1 MLLRSVVK
9 KEEEM
14 ASTSENDESFTVGS
28 DDSKISND
36 DDAQITS
43 SFVDEEESGEGLEE
57 EDTTKSSIT
66 EEPNSGEAKSSE
78 DADGTSP
85 SDQDTMDTTD
95 PSFAEDKL
103 KEILDA
109 SDDTTPT
116 FAENKPKEILE
127 GSDDSE
133 GEKGDTQNENAP
145 SAEDDEISGEDSEN
159 TVNINVV
166 RDQEDSIIEDKDVES
181 PEQHISLGDSKDV
194 SNISLDDDKEDST
207 SEDKNVESPEQD
219 ISHEG
224 AEDEDEEDSTTE
236 DKNVENAEQDNISD
250 KSVDADVENGDSSGF
265 EEKDVRSM
273 PESTGV
279 EQEIDDLPVENVD
292 IATKEN
298 KHAEDLVEIAEKEL
312 ESNDNFTNDDDK
324 TSAKNADEEGSL
336 TVQDVGMIAGVT
348 EKESETPGLED
359 TINDAQ
365 KLTDN
370 DNDSDVIEANGNQ
383 IIDNISVDD
392 KMTDEHITNNIVENT
407 TSASEAED
415 NASEKDAMV
424 TKDSFNEAQR
434 EIEQSIDTLE
444 VEDQNVVND
453 DTENEI
459 KEIEKSV
466 ESITNAPQ
474 GAHVGRSHS
483 GSFEAS
489 VERLKMDE
497 QPTKPVPDPN
507 STESFE
513 DVELSENNGLT
524 EEPSDMEKYMER
536 KADEERVLK
545 ESDQRQR
552 TGSDQP
558 RSESEAVKFDLKP
571 SSQAK
576 LANVSLSDD
585 AETDSLHS
593 MEESDHF
600 KDRKKPA
607 VPLDALRPD
616 ASSTD
621 GSQSKSNNHRQ
632 TSYGSITSK

>member
-28 DDSKISND
+28 DDSKISNG

-57 EDTTKSSIT
+57 DTTKSSIT
-66 EEPNSGEAKSSE
+66 EEPDSGEAKSSE
-78 DADGTSP
+78 DVDGTSP

-103 KEILDA
+103 KEIL
-109 SDDTTPT
+109 
-116 FAENKPKEILE
+116 E

-133 GEKGDTQNENAP
+133 GELGDAHDENAP
-145 SAEDDEISGEDSEN
+145 SGKEDEISDEDSEN

-166 RDQEDSIIEDKDVES
+166 PDQEDSITEDKDI
-181 PEQHISLGDSKDV
+181 EQDISLEDSKDA

-219 ISHEG
+219 ISHEDT
-224 AEDEDEEDSTTE
+224 EDEDEEDSTTE
-236 DKNVENAEQDNISD
+236 DKNVENAEQDNVSG
-250 KSVDADVENGDSSGF
+250 KSIDGDAENGDSSGF
-265 EEKDVRSM
+265 EEKDVRTM

-292 IATKEN
+292 IATMEN
-298 KHAEDLVEIAEKEL
+298 KHAEDLDETIEKEL
-312 ESNDNFTNDDDK
+312 ESNDNFTNEDGEI
-324 TSAKNADEEGSL
+324 SAKNADEEENS
-336 TVQDVGMIAGVT
+336 TVEDGRMIAGVT
-348 EKESETPGLED
+348 EKEPETPGLVD
-359 TINDAQ
+359 NVNDSQ
-365 KLTDN
+365 KPTDN
-370 DNDSDVIEANGNQ
+370 DNHNDVIETIGNQ
-383 IIDNISVDD
+383 IIDNTSVDD
-392 KMTDEHITNNIVENT
+392 NMTDEQIANNIVENT
-407 TSASEAED
+407 TSGSEAED
-415 NASEKDAMV
+415 NVSEKDAMV
-424 TKDSFNEAQR
+424 TKDSLSEAQR
-434 EIEQSIDTLE
+434 EIEQSIETLE

-466 ESITNAPQ
+466 ESITNAPE
-474 GAHVGRSHS
+474 GADVGRSHS

-489 VERLKMDE
+489 FERLKMDE
-497 QPTKPVPDPN
+497 QPTEPDPDPDPD
-507 STESFE
+507 SMEGFE

-545 ESDQRQR
+545 ESEQRQR
-552 TGSDQP
+552 TGSDQL

-571 SSQAK
+571 SSEAK

-607 VPLDALRPD
+607 VPLDALRSD

>member
-1 MLLRSVVK
+1 MLLRSVVN

-66 EEPNSGEAKSSE
+66 EEPDSGEAKSSE
-78 DADGTSP
+78 DVDGTSP

-95 PSFAEDKL
+95 HSFAEDKL
-103 KEILDA
+103 
-109 SDDTTPT
+109 
-116 FAENKPKEILE
+116 KEILE

-133 GEKGDTQNENAP
+133 GELGDAHDENAP
-145 SAEDDEISGEDSEN
+145 SGKEDEISGEDSEN

-166 RDQEDSIIEDKDVES
+166 QDQEDSITEDKDI
-181 PEQHISLGDSKDV
+181 EQDISLEDSKDA

-207 SEDKNVESPEQD
+207 SEDKNVESQEQD
-219 ISHEG
+219 ISH
-224 AEDEDEEDSTTE
+224 EDEDEEDSTSE
-236 DKNVENAEQDNISD
+236 DKDVENAEQDNVSD
-250 KSVDADVENGDSSGF
+250 KSVDADVENGDSSEF
-265 EEKDVRSM
+265 EEKDARTM

-279 EQEIDDLPVENVD
+279 GQEIDEHPMENID
-292 IATKEN
+292 IATMEN
-298 KHAEDLVEIAEKEL
+298 KHVEDLVEITEKEI
-312 ESNDNFTNDDDK
+312 ESNDNLANDDGD
-324 TSAKNADEEGSL
+324 TSTAKNANEEDNS
-336 TVQDVGMIAGVT
+336 TVEDVGMIAEVS
-348 EKESETPGLED
+348 EKETETPGLKD
-359 TINDAQ
+359 NVSDAQ
-365 KLTDN
+365 KPTDN
-370 DNDSDVIEANGNQ
+370 DNDNDVIETNGNQ
-383 IIDNISVDD
+383 IIDNTSVDD
-392 KMTDEHITNNIVENT
+392 KMADEHITKNIVENT
-407 TSASEAED
+407 TSGSEAED
-415 NASEKDAMV
+415 NVSEKDEMV
-424 TKDSFNEAQR
+424 TKDSLSEAQR
-434 EIEQSIDTLE
+434 ELEQSIETLE
-444 VEDQNVVND
+444 VEDQSVVND
-453 DTENEI
+453 DTKNEI

-466 ESITNAPQ
+466 ESITNAPE
-474 GAHVGRSHS
+474 GADVGRSHS

-497 QPTKPVPDPN
+497 KPTKPDPDPN
-507 STESFE
+507 FTESFE

-524 EEPSDMEKYMER
+524 EEPYDMEKYMER

-545 ESDQRQR
+545 ESDQHQR
-552 TGSDQP
+552 TGPGQP

-571 SSQAK
+571 SSEAK
-576 LANVSLSDD
+576 LANFSLSDD

-607 VPLDALRPD
+607 VPLDALRSD

-632 TSYGSITSK
+632 TSYGSITSKGYRV